1 MGRAEQ
7 EGGGRRVSVIPTS
20 RAQGGTGGTAVT
32 RPEPKLLG
40 GQECQV
46 QTTGLYPGDSR
57 CLGVPGQEVVSEFLT
72 AVSEPRGQ
80 RAQWFHAR

>member
-32 RPEPKLLG
+32 RPDPKLLG